1 MVRQHR
7 EGKGGS
13 EQIETHA
20 FVSEAPARVLCH
32 RRDTSAGGHVK
43 APRLVDP
50 VLEFHFEV
58 FGPHVVGLTGGT
70 VAVAGQQQSQ
80 MTRGLRFSRDDAVV
94 EIQQGPESC
103 HGRRLRHT
111 RHT

>member
-1 MVRQHR
+1 MVSYAR
-7 EGKGGS
+7 EGKCGP
-13 EQIETHA
+13 EQIDPHA
-20 FVSEAPARVLCH
+20 FVSEPPARVLCH
-32 RRDTSAGGHVK
+32 RRDTAAGGHVK

-50 VLEFHFEV
+50 VLEFHFEGL
-58 FGPHVVGLTGGT
+58 GPFVVGLTGGA
-70 VAVAGQQQSQ
+70 VAVAAQKRSQ

>member
-1 MVRQHR
+1 MVRR
-7 EGKGGS
+7 RRKGKGGS
-13 EQIETHA
+13 EQIDTHA
-20 FVSEAPARVLCH
+20 FVSQPPARVLCH
-32 RRDTSAGGHVK
+32 RSDTSAGGHVK

-50 VLEFHFEV
+50 VLEFHFEGL
-58 FGPHVVGLTGGT
+58 GPYVVGLTGGA
-70 VAVAGQQQSQ
+70 VAVAGQKQRQ
-80 MTRGLRFSRDDAVV
+80 MTRGLGFSRDDAVV